1 MTFGISKD
9 ILPFDSQ
16 GRVDLTN
23 VRHWLDTRSKQEA
36 TTPLSNRAV
45 VPNNFD
51 VLLGREKRI
60 LESPGN
66 LRFRQLVDDYRDQ
79 YESVSKFEKTIVA
92 ESILKE
98 IKDSGG
104 RFLKQVELGWTQ
116 VGDVMARKKISHA
129 FRNLRSSSSSAS
141 FCSFKRRAASLVLS
155 GDVVLSSDDTLSL
168 CSQHARRV

>member
-1 MTFGISKD
+1 MAFGIPEE

-16 GRVDLTN
+16 GQVDATN
-23 VRHWLDTRSKQEA
+23 VRHWLDARLQKEA
-36 TTPLSNRAV
+36 TAPLSKLAV

-104 RFLKQVELGWTQ
+104 RFLKQVELGWIQ
-116 VGDVMARKKISHA
+116 VCDAMARKKISHA
-129 FRNLRSSSSSAS
+129 FRNLRSSSTSAS
-141 FCSFKRRAASLVLS
+141 LSTFKRRTASLVLTGS
-155 GDVVLSSDDTLSL
+155 GGVEL
-168 CSQHARRV
+168 

>member
-1 MTFGISKD
+1 MAFGIPKE
-9 ILPFDSQ
+9 ILPFDSEGQ
-16 GRVDLTN
+16 VDTTN
-23 VRHWLDTRSKQEA
+23 LLHWLDTRLKQEA
-36 TTPLSNRAV
+36 TTPLSKRAV

-66 LRFRQLVDDYRDQ
+66 FRFRQLVDDYRDQ

-104 RFLKQVELGWTQ
+104 RFLKQVELGWIE

-129 FRNLRSSSSSAS
+129 FRNLRSSSTSAS
-141 FCSFKRRAASLVLS
+141 LSTFKRRTASLVLTGS
-155 GDVVLSSDDTLSL
+155 GGVEL
-168 CSQHARRV
+168 